1 LEKELKVNEN
11 VCVMLSVGKFSASG
25 SVMVPSLS
33 GLTEYEENPTP
44 TKSPT
49 LFATTPGEII
59 SIATA
64 VMSPAPSAVKLPIA
78 VTKPVPLSR
87 NAYCPFN
94 FAFSGLGLAGLVR
107 VTVAKADLVRSAT
120 DVAVTVTVVG
130 MGTVAGAM
138 YLPAESIVPQL
149 TPHEAFLAFTAV
161 LNSEALTI

>member
-1 LEKELKVNEN
+1 MNEN

-94 FAFSGLGLAGLVR
+94 FAFSGLPS
-107 VTVAKADLVRSAT
+107 VTVAVALADLVRSAT

>member
-1 LEKELKVNEN
+1 MNEN

-64 VMSPAPSAVKLPIA
+64 VMSPAPSAV
-78 VTKPVPLSR
+78 
-87 NAYCPFN
+87 
-94 FAFSGLGLAGLVR
+94 
-107 VTVAKADLVRSAT
+107 LVRSAT